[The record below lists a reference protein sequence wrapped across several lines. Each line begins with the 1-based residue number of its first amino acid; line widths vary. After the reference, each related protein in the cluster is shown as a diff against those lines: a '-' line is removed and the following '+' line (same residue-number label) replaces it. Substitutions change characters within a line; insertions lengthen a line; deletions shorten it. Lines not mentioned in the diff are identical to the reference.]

1 MLVFSVEL
9 NSMIP
14 NFDLYQTA
22 YLSAGVFY
30 FFIWFV
36 FFLLRKDL
44 HKQMLIIGLFLIG
57 TAPINVIW
65 HGDYWAPPYVFGEIF
80 RFEDFFWGFAFSGV
94 VAVAYELLF
103 AEKLKSFHRKSTV
116 DSGIELLKIM
126 LLIIGPLLV
135 FSNIFHLNSIYS
147 ISISLVLILVYMYSR
162 RPDLIRDSLWSG
174 FFSFIFILVFYVAW
188 QYPYPGVFERFW
200 KLNEITG
207 VLIFGIPIEELIWF
221 FLAGAF
227 IGPLYA
233 FIVGDKIVPLQTSKK
248 I

>member
-80 RFEDFFWGFAFSGV
+80 RFEDFFWGFAFAGV

-174 FFSFIFILVFYVAW
+174 FFS
-188 QYPYPGVFERFW
+188 
-200 KLNEITG
+200 
-207 VLIFGIPIEELIWF
+207 
-221 FLAGAF
+221 
-227 IGPLYA
+227 
-233 FIVGDKIVPLQTSKK
+233 
-248 I
+248 